1 MGRGVSSGGGQSSL
15 GYLFGGDADSN
26 TQPPP
31 PAPPAAENPSDAATT
46 EPSQNSPEPA
56 SDDKTTTVT
65 EESSEKPPS
74 ESNYNVIN
82 RNPNAAVHDNMTN
95 NYHRP
100 DGQNCGNYITN
111 RPSTKVHAAPG
122 GNSSLGYLFSDDRK

>member
-15 GYLFGGDADSN
+15 GYLFGGGTGGEADSN

-31 PAPPAAENPSDAATT
+31 SAEHPSDAATT
-46 EPSQNSPEPA
+46 VEPSQDSPKP
-56 SDDKTTTVT
+56 STVTT
-65 EESSEKPPS
+65 EESSQKPP
-74 ESNYNVIN
+74 ESYNVIN

-100 DGQNCGNYITN
+100 DGQNCGNYIT
-111 RPSTKVHAAPG
+111 V
-122 GNSSLGYLFSDDRK
+122 

>member
-31 PAPPAAENPSDAATT
+31 PAPLCKRNSPSEAATLRIS
-46 EPSQNSPEPA
+46 ELSEPA

-65 EESSEKPPS
+65 EESS